1 MHFIL
6 ASSSPRRRELLDG
19 LGVAFDIRPAV
30 GEEHPAPG
38 LSGEETAAALSRAKC
53 LEVASAAEWDAVVV
67 AADTVVC
74 LDGAIL
80 GKPHDEADAA
90 RMLRA
95 LSGREHTVCTG
106 VTVASGGRT
115 VTGCETTRV
124 RFRALSDE
132 EIAAYIATGE
142 PMDKAGAYGIQG
154 RAALFVEG
162 IDGDYFNVVGLPLCK
177 LEKILKSF
185 GFSMIGQ

>member
-1 MHFIL
+1 MVMHFIL

-53 LEVASAAEWDAVVV
+53 LEVASAAERDAVVV

-115 VTGCETTRV
+115 LRTLLPCIIVKATVLRSSAFISPPL
-124 RFRALSDE
+124 RLLS
-132 EIAAYIATGE
+132 APSSPPKHQRLAK
-142 PMDKAGAYGIQG
+142 M
-154 RAALFVEG
+154 
-162 IDGDYFNVVGLPLCK
+162 
-177 LEKILKSF
+177 IL
-185 GFSMIGQ
+185 